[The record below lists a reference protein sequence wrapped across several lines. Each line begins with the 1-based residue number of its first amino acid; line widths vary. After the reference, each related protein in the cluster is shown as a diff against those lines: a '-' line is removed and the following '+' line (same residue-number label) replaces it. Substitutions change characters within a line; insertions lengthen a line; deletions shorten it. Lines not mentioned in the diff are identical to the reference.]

1 MCIRDRT
8 YTAPVEDMMFLF
20 EKLRNNKEYN
30 ELEKYKEVTPDLVKD
45 ILQEAAK
52 INQNLIL
59 PLAKV
64 GDENPAILENGVV
77 RTPPGYKEAYKK
89 YIEDGWTSL
98 SCDPKYGGQGMPKT
112 VSAFFDEMLSSASL
126 SFKLYSELSIGAY
139 NCINHHASDEIKNKY
154 LPKIVEGK
162 WSGTMC
168 LTEPVCGTDLG
179 LLKTKAKKQSDGT
192 FKLTGQKIFITSGDH
207 DLTENIIHLVLARV
221 DDSPAGTKGISLF
234 LVPKFIVKEDGNV
247 GPRNGISTGS
257 IETKMG
263 IKGSATCVLNF
274 DEATGYMIGDK
285 EKGLSAMF
293 TMMNLERIVVGIQ
306 GLGISEIAY
315 QNSLSYAKE
324 RKQGKSNNS
333 KSKNGADFIIE
344 HADIRRSLLNMKSI
358 IEGERALCFWLSQQ
372 TEVSLYHPD
381 EKARREASDYV
392 SLMTPV
398 VKSLFT
404 DLAMEITSDA
414 MQIYGGYGYTKDQ
427 GIEQLYRDNRIT
439 PIYEGTNSVQAADLV
454 FRKLSNKNGNVINKF
469 LDQVKNECNS
479 NNEKIRPF
487 ISDFNNYLDILKK
500 FSDWMIEKSKTDKD
514 DVSAA
519 ANDYLK
525 TLGFVSIAYA
535 WIKVLEVS
543 FKDYNENKNFYDD
556 KIDTARFY
564 FDKVLPRAEQ
574 HYKSAISGSS
584 NIMNFKFN

>member
-1 MCIRDRT
+1 MPS
-8 YTAPVEDMMFLF
+8 YTAPVDDMMFLF
-20 EKLRNNKEYN
+20 EKLRNNQKYN
-30 ELEKYKEVTPDLVKD
+30 ELEKYKEVTTDLVKD

-59 PLAKV
+59 PLAKA
-64 GDENPAILENGVV
+64 GDENPAVLENGVV

-139 NCINHHASDEIKNKY
+139 NCINHHATDDIKNKY

-179 LLKTKAKKQSDGT
+179 LLRTKAKKQTDGT
-192 FKLTGQKIFITSGDH
+192 YKISGQKIFITSGDH
-207 DLTENIIHLVLARV
+207 DLTENIIHLVLARA

-234 LVPKFIVKEDGNV
+234 LVPKFVVKDDGTI

-274 DEATGYMIGDK
+274 DDATGYMIGAK

-315 QNSLSYAKE
+315 QNSLTYAKE

-333 KSKNGADFIIE
+333 SSKNGADFIIE
-344 HADIRRSLLNMKSI
+344 HADIRRTLLNMKSI

-372 TEVSLYHPD
+372 TEVSLNHPD
-381 EKARREASDYV
+381 EKTRQEASDYV

-414 MQIYGGYGYTKDQ
+414 MQIHGGYGYTKDQ

-439 PIYEGTNSVQAADLV
+439 PIYEGTNSVQASDLV
-454 FRKLSNKNGNVINKF
+454 FRKLSNKNGNIINKF
-469 LDQVKNECNS
+469 LDQVKSECETD
-479 NNEKIRPF
+479 NEKIKPF
-487 ISDFNNYLDILKK
+487 LSEFNKNLDTLKK
-500 FSDWMIEKSKTDKD
+500 FSDWMTDKATTAKD

-525 TLGFVSIAYA
+525 TLGYVSIAYA

-543 FKDYNENKNFYDD
+543 FKDYEENKNFYND

-564 FDKVLPRAEQ
+564 FDKVLPRAEH

>member
-1 MCIRDRT
+1 MPS

-20 EKLRNNKEYN
+20 EKLRDNKNYN
-30 ELEKYKEVTPDLVKD
+30 ELEKYKEVSPDLVKD
-45 ILQEAAK
+45 ILEEAAK

-59 PLAKV
+59 PLAKA
-64 GDENPAILENGVV
+64 GDENPAVLENGVV
-77 RTPPGYKEAYKK
+77 RTPPGYKEAYQK

-179 LLKTKAKKQSDGT
+179 LLKTKAEKQNDDTYKIS
-192 FKLTGQKIFITSGDH
+192 GQKIFITSGDQ
-207 DLTENIIHLVLARV
+207 DLTENIIHLVIARAT
-221 DDSPAGTKGISLF
+221 DSPAGTKGISLF
-234 LVPKFIVKEDGNV
+234 LVPKFKVNEDGTV

-257 IETKMG
+257 IESKMG

-274 DEATGYMIGDK
+274 DEATGYLIGKKD
-285 EKGLSAMF
+285 KGLNAMF

-324 RKQGKSNNS
+324 RKQGKTNNT
-333 KSKNGADFIIE
+333 KSTNGADFIIE

-372 TEVSLYHPD
+372 TEVSLNHPN
-381 EKARREASDYV
+381 EKIRQEASDFV

-404 DLAMEITSDA
+404 DLGMEITNDA
-414 MQIYGGYGYTKDQ
+414 MQIHGGYGYTKDQ
-427 GIEQLYRDNRIT
+427 GIEQLFRDNRIT

-454 FRKLSNKNGNVINKF
+454 FRKLSNKNGNIIDKF
-469 LDQVKNECNS
+469 LDLIRSETILD
-479 NNEKIRPF
+479 NEKIKPF
-487 ISDFNNYLDILKK
+487 TENFTYYLDILTR
-500 FSDWMIEKSKTDKD
+500 FSEWINEKVKTEKD

-525 TLGFVSIAYA
+525 TLGFVSVAYA
-535 WIKVLEVS
+535 WIKVLDIS
-543 FKDYNENKNFYDD
+543 FKDYNDNKNFYDD
-556 KIDTARFY
+556 KIKTAKFY

-584 NIMNFKFN
+584 NIMDFKFN